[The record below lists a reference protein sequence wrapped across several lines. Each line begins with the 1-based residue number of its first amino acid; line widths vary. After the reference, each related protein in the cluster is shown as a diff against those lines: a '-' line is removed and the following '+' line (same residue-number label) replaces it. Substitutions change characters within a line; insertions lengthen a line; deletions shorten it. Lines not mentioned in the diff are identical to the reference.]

1 MWKLQPKW
9 QTHLSPV
16 SAPLINFCVTSKPTA
31 PYHLKPYEQK
41 DWAMTK
47 ALPAYETLE
56 VTQTGHVAHVAL
68 NRPEKLNA
76 MNPAMFREIGEVF
89 RALDDMPSVRTIIL
103 SANGRLFTAGLDL
116 KESGDVLMQKGGD
129 PARIRE
135 KLRRHI
141 LYLQDCFTALED
153 CRAPVIAC
161 IHGPCLGGGIDL
173 IAACD
178 MRIATTDTN
187 FAIQEVNVAI
197 VADLGTLQRAP
208 YLLPHGVLKE
218 LALTGRYFPAEE
230 ASKYGFVNCI
240 EADQENALKAA
251 EKMAMEI
258 ASKSPLAVSGTK
270 AILNHARDHTIKD
283 GLDYVATW
291 NSGQLLGEDLMKAGA
306 AVLTRQTADFADL
319 MDADD

>member
-1 MWKLQPKW
+1 
-9 QTHLSPV
+9 
-16 SAPLINFCVTSKPTA
+16 
-31 PYHLKPYEQK
+31 
-41 DWAMTK
+41 MTF
-47 ALPAYETLE
+47 ETLTLTTE
-56 VTQTGHVAHVAL
+56 GSIAAVTL
-68 NRPEKLNA
+68 NRPNKLNA
-76 MNPAMFREIGEVF
+76 MNGTMFREIGEAF
-89 RALDDMPSVRTIIL
+89 RLIDANSSVRATVL
-103 SANGRLFTAGLDL
+103 SANGKHFTAGLDL
-116 KESGDVLMQKGGD
+116 KESADLLNFGDDD

-141 LYLQDCFTALED
+141 LGLQDCFTAIED
-153 CRAPVIAC
+153 CRAPVIAVT
-161 IHGPCLGGGIDL
+161 HGLCLGGGIDL

-178 MRIATTDTN
+178 MRIATADTN

-208 YLLPHGVLKE
+208 YLLPHGILKE

-230 ASKYGFVNCI
+230 ASKYGFVNSI
-240 EADQENALKAA
+240 EANKESAVAA
-251 EKMAMEI
+251 AQKMAVEI

-306 AVLTRQTADFADL
+306 AVLTRQTAEFANL
-319 MDADD
+319 METDD